1 MSYTFSRRDFLKYS
15 ALTAVAVAGAGL
27 LTGCEIQDP
36 NNPVIKKLGYGTTL
50 GTTGGLLKSVDTE
63 GTTGV
68 FTFTVKNN
76 SDAPLPMDPNESF
89 VVKVLDKDGNSKW
102 SNYFNLS
109 IEAVPGADGKVP
121 DILPQLPVRTVGEY
135 KVHVPDYAG
144 HAPNPED
151 TLHPELRMT
160 PSVQASSSNSPIF
173 TFQPAP
179 LVRAFLTLLLGS
191 LL

>member
-15 ALTAVAVAGAGL
+15 ALTAVVVAGAGL

-63 GTTGV
+63 GTDGV

-76 SDAPLPMDPNESF
+76 SDVPLRMTTPYELF
-89 VVKVLDKDGNSKW
+89 TVEVLDAKGNRKWNNLFNLTIAAVPGKDGNT
-102 SNYFNLS
+102 
-109 IEAVPGADGKVP
+109 P
-121 DILPQLPVRTVGEY
+121 DILPELPPRTVGEY

-151 TLHPELRMT
+151 TLEFTFIPRPAKSPELRMT
-160 PSVQASSSNSPIF
+160 WKIPGTDLVKSNES
-173 TFQPAP
+173 T
-179 LVRAFLTLLLGS
+179 GK
-191 LL
+191 

>member
-15 ALTAVAVAGAGL
+15 AMTAVAVAGAGL

-76 SDAPLPMDPNESF
+76 SDASLRMTPNDIF
-89 VVKVLDKDGNSKW
+89 TVKVLDATGKTKW

-109 IEAVPGADGKVP
+109 IKAVLGEDGKAP
-121 DILPQLPVRTVGEY
+121 DILPELPPRTVGEY

-144 HAPNPED
+144 HAPTPED
-151 TLHPELRMT
+151 TLEFIYIPNPAKSPELRIT
-160 PSVQASSSNSPIF
+160 WKIPGADLVKSNES
-173 TFQPAP
+173 T
-179 LVRAFLTLLLGS
+179 GK
-191 LL
+191 

>member
-15 ALTAVAVAGAGL
+15 AMTAVAVAGAGL

-76 SDAPLPMDPNESF
+76 SDAPLLMDPKESF

-102 SNYFNLS
+102 SNSFNLS

-135 KVHVPDYAG
+135 KVHVPGYAG

-151 TLHPELRMT
+151 TLEFTFIPRSAKSPELRIT
-160 PSVQASSSNSPIF
+160 WKIPGADLVKSNEG
-173 TFQPAP
+173 T
-179 LVRAFLTLLLGS
+179 GK
-191 LL
+191 

>member
-15 ALTAVAVAGAGL
+15 AMTAVAVAGAGL

-50 GTTGGLLKSVDTE
+50 GTTGGLLKSVDKDS
-63 GTTGV
+63 TTGV

-76 SDAPLPMDPNESF
+76 SDAPLRMTPNDIF
-89 VVKVLDKDGNSKW
+89 TVKVLDATGKTKW

-109 IEAVPGADGKVP
+109 IKAVLGEDGKAP

-151 TLHPELRMT
+151 TLEFTFIPRPAKSPELRIT
-160 PSVQASSSNSPIF
+160 WKIPGADLVKSNES
-173 TFQPAP
+173 T
-179 LVRAFLTLLLGS
+179 GK
-191 LL
+191 

>member
-63 GTTGV
+63 GTDGV
-68 FTFTVKNN
+68 FTFTVKNS
-76 SDAPLPMDPNESF
+76 SDAPLRMTTPIELF
-89 VVKVLDKDGNSKW
+89 TVEVLDAKGNRKW
-102 SNYFNLS
+102 NNDFNLT

-121 DILPQLPVRTVGEY
+121 DILPELPPRTVGEY

-151 TLHPELRMT
+151 TLEFTFIPRPAKSPELRMT
-160 PSVQASSSNSPIF
+160 WKILGAD
-173 TFQPAP
+173 
-179 LVRAFLTLLLGS
+179 LVK
-191 LL
+191 

>member
-15 ALTAVAVAGAGL
+15 AMTAVAVAGAGL

-76 SDAPLPMDPNESF
+76 SDAPLHMATPNESF
-89 VVKVLDKDGNSKW
+89 VVKVLDKDGNSRW
-102 SNYFNLS
+102 NNYFNLS
-109 IEAVPGADGKVP
+109 IAAVPGKDGNVP
-121 DILPQLPVRTVGEY
+121 DILPELPARTVGEY
-135 KVHVPDYAG
+135 KVRVPFYASS
-144 HAPNPED
+144 APGPED
-151 TLHPELRMT
+151 TLEFTYTPNPAKSPGLRMT
-160 PSVQASSSNSPIF
+160 WKILGAD
-173 TFQPAP
+173 
-179 LVRAFLTLLLGS
+179 LVK
-191 LL
+191 

>member
-15 ALTAVAVAGAGL
+15 AMTAVAVAGAGL

-76 SDAPLPMDPNESF
+76 SDAPLLMDPKESF

-109 IEAVPGADGKVP
+109 IEAVQGADGKVP
-121 DILPQLPVRTVGEY
+121 DILPELPPRTVGEY
-135 KVHVPDYAG
+135 KVRVPLYASS
-144 HAPNPED
+144 APGPED
-151 TLHPELRMT
+151 TLEFTYIPNPAKSPELRMT
-160 PSVQASSSNSPIF
+160 WKIPGADLVKSNES
-173 TFQPAP
+173 T
-179 LVRAFLTLLLGS
+179 S
-191 LL
+191 K

>member
-15 ALTAVAVAGAGL
+15 AMTAVAVAGAGL

-76 SDAPLPMDPNESF
+76 SDAPLRMTPNDIF
-89 VVKVLDKDGNSKW
+89 TVKVLDATGKTKW

-109 IEAVPGADGKVP
+109 IKAVLGEDGKAP
-121 DILPQLPVRTVGEY
+121 DILPELPPRTVGEY
-135 KVHVPDYAG
+135 KVHVPDYAE

-151 TLHPELRMT
+151 TLEFTFIPRPAKSPELRIT
-160 PSVQASSSNSPIF
+160 WKIPGAD
-173 TFQPAP
+173 
-179 LVRAFLTLLLGS
+179 LVK
-191 LL
+191 

>member
-15 ALTAVAVAGAGL
+15 AMTAVAVAGAGL

-76 SDAPLPMDPNESF
+76 SDAPLLMDPKESF

-121 DILPQLPVRTVGEY
+121 DILPELLARTVGEY

-151 TLHPELRMT
+151 TLEFIFIPRPANQPELRIT
-160 PSVQASSSNSPIF
+160 WKIPGTDLVKSNES
-173 TFQPAP
+173 T
-179 LVRAFLTLLLGS
+179 GK
-191 LL
+191 

>member
-15 ALTAVAVAGAGL
+15 AMTAVAVAGAGL

-76 SDAPLPMDPNESF
+76 SDAPLRMTPNDIF
-89 VVKVLDKDGNSKW
+89 TVKVLDAKGNRKW
-102 SNYFNLS
+102 NNNFNLT
-109 IEAVPGADGKVP
+109 IEAVLGEDGNVP
-121 DILPQLPVRTVGEY
+121 DILPELPARTVGEY

-144 HAPNPED
+144 YAPGPED
-151 TLHPELRMT
+151 TLEFTYIPNPAKSPGLRMT
-160 PSVQASSSNSPIF
+160 WKIPGAD
-173 TFQPAP
+173 
-179 LVRAFLTLLLGS
+179 LVK
-191 LL
+191 

>member
-15 ALTAVAVAGAGL
+15 AMTAVAVAGAGL

-63 GTTGV
+63 GTDGV

-76 SDAPLPMDPNESF
+76 SDASLRMDPNESF

-109 IEAVPGADGKVP
+109 IEAVLGEDGKAP
-121 DILPQLPVRTVGEY
+121 DILPELPPRTVGEY

-151 TLHPELRMT
+151 TLEFIFIPRPANQPELRIT
-160 PSVQASSSNSPIF
+160 WKIPGTDLVKSNES
-173 TFQPAP
+173 T
-179 LVRAFLTLLLGS
+179 GK
-191 LL
+191 

>member
-76 SDAPLPMDPNESF
+76 SDAPLRMTPNDIF
-89 VVKVLDKDGNSKW
+89 TVKVLDAKGNRKW
-102 SNYFNLS
+102 NNNFNLT
-109 IEAVPGADGKVP
+109 IEAVLGEDGNVP
-121 DILPQLPVRTVGEY
+121 DILPELPPRTVGEY

-144 HAPNPED
+144 YAPGPED
-151 TLHPELRMT
+151 TLEFTYIPNPAKSPELRMT
-160 PSVQASSSNSPIF
+160 WKIPGAD
-173 TFQPAP
+173 
-179 LVRAFLTLLLGS
+179 LVK
-191 LL
+191 

>member
-15 ALTAVAVAGAGL
+15 AMTAVAVAGAGL

-50 GTTGGLLKSVDTE
+50 GTTGGLLKSVDKDS
-63 GTTGV
+63 TTGNGV

-76 SDAPLPMDPNESF
+76 SDVALRMDPKESF
-89 VVKVLDKDGNSKW
+89 VVKVLDKDGNSRW
-102 SNYFNLS
+102 NNDFNLS

-121 DILPQLPVRTVGEY
+121 GILPELPARTVGEY
-135 KVHVPDYAG
+135 KVHVPGYAG

-151 TLHPELRMT
+151 TLEFIYIPNPAKSPELRIT
-160 PSVQASSSNSPIF
+160 WKIPGADLVKSNES
-173 TFQPAP
+173 T
-179 LVRAFLTLLLGS
+179 GK
-191 LL
+191 

>member
-15 ALTAVAVAGAGL
+15 AMTAVAVAGAGL

-63 GTTGV
+63 VTTGV

-76 SDAPLPMDPNESF
+76 SDAPLRMTPNDIF
-89 VVKVLDKDGNSKW
+89 TVKVLDATGKTKW

-109 IEAVPGADGKVP
+109 IKAVLGEDGKAP
-121 DILPQLPVRTVGEY
+121 DILPELPPRTVGEY

-151 TLHPELRMT
+151 TLEFIYIPNPAKSPELRIT
-160 PSVQASSSNSPIF
+160 WKILGAD
-173 TFQPAP
+173 
-179 LVRAFLTLLLGS
+179 LVK
-191 LL
+191 

>member
-76 SDAPLPMDPNESF
+76 SDAPLHMATPNESF
-89 VVKVLDKDGNSKW
+89 VVKVLDKDGNRKW
-102 SNYFNLS
+102 NNNFNLT
-109 IEAVPGADGKVP
+109 IEAVLGEDGKVP
-121 DILPQLPVRTVGEY
+121 EILPELPPRTVGEY
-135 KVHVPDYAG
+135 KVRVPLYASS
-144 HAPNPED
+144 APGPED
-151 TLHPELRMT
+151 TLEFTYTPNPAKSPELRMT
-160 PSVQASSSNSPIF
+160 WKIPGAD
-173 TFQPAP
+173 
-179 LVRAFLTLLLGS
+179 LVK
-191 LL
+191 

>member
-15 ALTAVAVAGAGL
+15 AMTAVAVAGAGL

-50 GTTGGLLKSVDTE
+50 GTTGGLLKSVDLD
-63 GTTGV
+63 GTAGV

-76 SDAPLPMDPNESF
+76 SDAPLHMATPNERF

-144 HAPNPED
+144 HAPGPED
-151 TLHPELRMT
+151 TLEFTFIPRPAKSPELRIT
-160 PSVQASSSNSPIF
+160 WKILGAD
-173 TFQPAP
+173 
-179 LVRAFLTLLLGS
+179 LVK
-191 LL
+191 

>member
-15 ALTAVAVAGAGL
+15 AMTAVAVAGAGL

-76 SDAPLPMDPNESF
+76 SDAPLRMTPNDIF
-89 VVKVLDKDGNSKW
+89 TVKVLDAKGNRKW
-102 SNYFNLS
+102 NNNFNLT
-109 IEAVPGADGKVP
+109 IEAVLGEDGNVP
-121 DILPQLPVRTVGEY
+121 DILPELPPRTVGEY

-144 HAPNPED
+144 YAPGPED
-151 TLHPELRMT
+151 TLEFTYIPNPAKSPELRMT
-160 PSVQASSSNSPIF
+160 WKILGAD
-173 TFQPAP
+173 
-179 LVRAFLTLLLGS
+179 LVK
-191 LL
+191 

>member
-63 GTTGV
+63 GTDGV

-76 SDAPLPMDPNESF
+76 SDAPLRMTPPIELF
-89 VVKVLDKDGNSKW
+89 TVEVLDAKGNRKW
-102 SNYFNLS
+102 NNKFNLT
-109 IEAVPGADGKVP
+109 IEAVRGEDGKVP
-121 DILPQLPVRTVGEY
+121 EILPELPPRTVGEY

-144 HAPNPED
+144 YAPGPED
-151 TLHPELRMT
+151 TLEFTYTPNPAKSPELRIT
-160 PSVQASSSNSPIF
+160 WKILGAD
-173 TFQPAP
+173 
-179 LVRAFLTLLLGS
+179 LVE
-191 LL
+191 

>member
-15 ALTAVAVAGAGL
+15 AMTAVAVAGAGL

-50 GTTGGLLKSVDTE
+50 GTTGGLLKSVDLD
-63 GTTGV
+63 GTAGV

-109 IEAVPGADGKVP
+109 IEAVQGADGKAP
-121 DILPQLPVRTVGEY
+121 DILPELPPRTVGEY
-135 KVHVPDYAG
+135 KVHVPDYAE

-151 TLHPELRMT
+151 TLEFIYIPNPAKSPELRIT
-160 PSVQASSSNSPIF
+160 WKIPGADLVKSNES
-173 TFQPAP
+173 T
-179 LVRAFLTLLLGS
+179 GK
-191 LL
+191 

>member
-15 ALTAVAVAGAGL
+15 AMTAVAVAGAGL

-63 GTTGV
+63 GTDGV

-76 SDAPLPMDPNESF
+76 SDAPLPMTPYELF
-89 VVKVLDKDGNSKW
+89 TVKVLDAEGNRKW
-102 SNYFNLS
+102 NNNFNLT

-121 DILPQLPVRTVGEY
+121 DILTNLPPRTVGEY
-135 KVHVPDYAG
+135 KVHVPDYARF
-144 HAPNPED
+144 APGPED
-151 TLHPELRMT
+151 TLEFTYTPNPAKSPELRMT
-160 PSVQASSSNSPIF
+160 WKILGAD
-173 TFQPAP
+173 
-179 LVRAFLTLLLGS
+179 LVKSDESTGK
-191 LL
+191 

>member
-63 GTTGV
+63 GTDGV

-76 SDAPLPMDPNESF
+76 SDAPLRMTPPIELF
-89 VVKVLDKDGNSKW
+89 TVEVLDAKGNRKW
-102 SNYFNLS
+102 NNNFNLT
-109 IEAVPGADGKVP
+109 IEAVRGADGKAP
-121 DILPQLPVRTVGEY
+121 DILPELPPRTVGEY

-144 HAPNPED
+144 YAPGPED
-151 TLHPELRMT
+151 TLEFTYIPNPAKSPGLRMT
-160 PSVQASSSNSPIF
+160 WKILGAD
-173 TFQPAP
+173 
-179 LVRAFLTLLLGS
+179 LVK
-191 LL
+191 

>member
-15 ALTAVAVAGAGL
+15 AMTAVAVAGAGL

-50 GTTGGLLKSVDTE
+50 GTTGGLLESVDTE
-63 GTTGV
+63 GTDGV

-76 SDAPLPMDPNESF
+76 SDASLRMDPNERF

-109 IEAVPGADGKVP
+109 IEAVLGEDGKAP
-121 DILPQLPVRTVGEY
+121 DILPELPPRTVGEY

-144 HAPNPED
+144 HAPTPEGTLEFIYIPNPAKS
-151 TLHPELRMT
+151 PELRIT
-160 PSVQASSSNSPIF
+160 WKISGADLVKSNEG
-173 TFQPAP
+173 T
-179 LVRAFLTLLLGS
+179 GK
-191 LL
+191 

>member
-15 ALTAVAVAGAGL
+15 AMTAVAVAGAGL

-76 SDAPLPMDPNESF
+76 SDAPLLMDPKESF
-89 VVKVLDKDGNSKW
+89 VVSPTMPGMLPTLRRPW
-102 SNYFNLS
+102 SS
-109 IEAVPGADGKVP
+109 
-121 DILPQLPVRTVGEY
+121 
-135 KVHVPDYAG
+135 
-144 HAPNPED
+144 
-151 TLHPELRMT
+151 
-160 PSVQASSSNSPIF
+160 PS
-173 TFQPAP
+173 
-179 LVRAFLTLLLGS
+179 FLARPS
-191 LL
+191 LLNSA

>member
-15 ALTAVAVAGAGL
+15 AMTAVAVAGAGL

-63 GTTGV
+63 GTDGV

-76 SDAPLPMDPNESF
+76 SDAPLRMTPNDIF
-89 VVKVLDKDGNSKW
+89 TVKVLDAKGNRKW
-102 SNYFNLS
+102 NNNFNLT
-109 IEAVPGADGKVP
+109 IEAVLGEDGKAP
-121 DILPQLPVRTVGEY
+121 DILPELPPRTVGEY

-144 HAPNPED
+144 YAPGPEE
-151 TLHPELRMT
+151 TLEFTFIPLPAKSPELRIT
-160 PSVQASSSNSPIF
+160 WKILGAD
-173 TFQPAP
+173 
-179 LVRAFLTLLLGS
+179 LVK
-191 LL
+191 

>member
-63 GTTGV
+63 GTDGV

-76 SDAPLPMDPNESF
+76 SDFFFILTSTIEIF
-89 VVKVLDKDGNSKW
+89 TVEVLDAKGNRKW
-102 SNYFNLS
+102 NNNFNLT
-109 IEAVPGADGKVP
+109 IEAVRGEDGKVP
-121 DILPQLPVRTVGEY
+121 EILPELPPRTVGEY
-135 KVHVPDYAG
+135 KVRVPFYASS
-144 HAPNPED
+144 APGRED
-151 TLHPELRMT
+151 TLEFTYTPNPAKSPELRMT
-160 PSVQASSSNSPIF
+160 WKIPGAD
-173 TFQPAP
+173 
-179 LVRAFLTLLLGS
+179 LVK
-191 LL
+191 